1 MKKLLIGLAV
11 VAVAVALMYSAHVTG
26 ARRPAGD
33 TPAKVQAAANAA
45 PNVTVEIPVNGDFRG
60 GAHGFSPAPG
70 WALSANGGSA
80 QVLPT
85 DDPNKF
91 GLELRSAEG
100 RLQSALSVFH
110 PIPAGATAITLHY
123 KFSSGNCLAEV
134 EFFDAEGS
142 QRSPG
147 LSSHYYG
154 GHGEKAMVTKGKA
167 DHTRSPIP
175 SNARYAMIRLSAG
188 TGMVAR
194 FSDVKLKFS
203 GPITSSSTPMSP
215 TMTVAT
221 TNAAPLAGPVAALA
235 PEAAVPIWCGS
246 HETVGVRDRQFFDY
260 QSLRPDEHFV
270 TSLAFDQCLNFSL
283 QESAAVRWRPCSY
296 DPAVCELKLTHV
308 NYDGDRKAMI
318 DLRGSFLNEFAA
330 ATDVVLTDGAKT
342 VTVHVIVP
350 APKR

>member
-175 SNARYAMIRLSAG
+175 SNARYAMICLSAG

-203 GPITSSSTPMSP
+203 GPITDSPESALPAPVADASAPSTSP
-215 TMTVAT
+215 I
-221 TNAAPLAGPVAALA
+221 AAPVPGAAFGSQDA
-235 PEAAVPIWCGS
+235 RAVQAREHFAYP
-246 HETVGVRDRQFFDY
+246 
-260 QSLRPDEHFV
+260 SLRPEEHFALSV
-270 TSLAFDQCLNFSL
+270 TSDHPREFSL
-283 QESAAVRWRPCSY
+283 EESAGTEWRPRSY
-296 DPAVCELKLTHV
+296 DPEVCQLTLTHV
-308 NYDGDRKAMI
+308 NGDGARKALVH
-318 DLRGSFLNEFAA
+318 LRGAPIDKDIER
-330 ATDVVLTDGAKT
+330 ATDVVITDGAKT
-342 VTVHVIVP
+342 VTIHVTVP
-350 APKR
+350 AGKR